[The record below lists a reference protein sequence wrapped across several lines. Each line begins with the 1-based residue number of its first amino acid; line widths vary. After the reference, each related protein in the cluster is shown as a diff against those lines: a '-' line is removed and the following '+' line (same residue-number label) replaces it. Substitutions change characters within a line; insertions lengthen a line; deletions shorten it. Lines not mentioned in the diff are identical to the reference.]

1 MRLCL
6 DDPEAPVLKER
17 IRVRRDAVST
27 AFLGELLGSRCG
39 VEDLG
44 TCKVAV
50 GEHFHDADG
59 HGSASTRASYAA

>member
-1 MRLCL
+1 MILR
-6 DDPEAPVLKER
+6 PPSSKNESEYVA
-17 IRVRRDAVST
+17 T
-27 AFLGELLGSRCG
+27 QFAFLGELLGSRCG